1 MDTPTIGVLGTGDFA
16 AYFIAALRNGGHTGH
31 ILLSPHSPAKAA
43 RLAAERGCTV
53 ASDDIA
59 MLAESDWVLLAVR
72 PEQLPSALP
81 KLALRSGQVL
91 LSAVAGLT
99 VGELRSA
106 IGNDV
111 PIIRIMPSSYIGVLQ
126 DGLLPIYPGCA
137 EVEAVLGRAGNV
149 LVFDNENHIEL
160 SMIGACLSG
169 WMYRFIGSLETW
181 FIERGLTLDQA
192 RQIVVGNIIGAAGNA
207 LPRRDISLEKV
218 SDEIATPGT
227 FTKLGLDYLRDK
239 GSFRPWNEAL
249 TLVSDRLNTF
259 ERDRCTTSQI

>member
-31 ILLSPHSPAKAA
+31 ILLSPHSPIKAA
-43 RLAAERGCTV
+43 QLAAEQGCTV
-53 ASDDIA
+53 AADDNA

-81 KLALRSGQVL
+81 NLALRSGQVL

-106 IGNDV
+106 VGIDV

-126 DGLLPIYPGCA
+126 DGLLPIYPGCVQ
-137 EVEAVLGRAGNV
+137 VEAVLGRAGQV
-149 LVFDNENHIEL
+149 LAFDDENQIEL

-169 WMYRFIGSLETW
+169 WIYRFIGSLETW
-181 FIERGLTLDQA
+181 FIERGLTPDQA
-192 RQIVVGNIIGAAGNA
+192 REIVAGNILGAAGNA
-207 LPRRDISLEKV
+207 LARRDISLEAV
-218 SDEIATPGT
+218 SNGIATAGT
-227 FTKLGLDYLRDK
+227 YTKLGLDYLRDQDA
-239 GSFRPWNEAL
+239 FQPWNEAL
-249 TLVSDRLNTF
+249 NLVSDRLNSF
-259 ERDRCTTSQI
+259 CGSQDT